1 MSDSLILLHTAIAV
15 SGIVLLIVLA
25 RINPVIVLVLG
36 SLYLGLATG
45 LGFEDTTA
53 AVAQGFGDLMAEVGL
68 IIGFGVLLG
77 SLLSATGTLQRI
89 VDVLLRVFGRRKS
102 PYVLGLSSGIL
113 FPAIYFDVAL
123 VMLAPIAKSVV
134 ARAGTGAAL
143 TPTQE
148 GPGAERAGR
157 VATESDH
164 DDPAGIAVS
173 GGALAI
179 GLEVG
184 LLMVLP
190 GAAALAGAG
199 ALQVP
204 LGKMLLFGIPVG
216 IVAITVGIFLHS
228 RLMRRTWQPTKDE
241 SAFNGDVDGMSVAE
255 AEQPRRQL
263 PLLMTLLPVLVPLVL
278 IVLGTFA
285 ETAGVSSGVIEFLAD
300 PVVAL
305 LIGLLIACAVTVY
318 MLSRD
323 AVERALSKGAATSG
337 TILLFTGVA
346 GSLGEVISRTGIS
359 DIVSGLFEASALS
372 PLLLAWVVA
381 ALLRLAQGSGSVAA
395 ITAAT
400 LLAPVVAGLDTSAV
414 LVLLAAAAGASFGG
428 HVSDNSFWMFRS
440 LLGLSTRGAFQVYT
454 LAQSIMSLVALVLVL
469 GISAFA

>member
-1 MSDSLILLHTAIAV
+1 MSDSLILLHTALAV
-15 SGIVLLIVLA
+15 VGIVLLIVVA

-45 LGFEDTTA
+45 LGFEETTTA
-53 AVAQGFGDLMAEVGL
+53 VAEGFGDLMTDVGL

-77 SLLSATGTLQRI
+77 SLLSTTGTLQRI
-89 VDVLLRVFGRRKS
+89 VELFLRICGRGKS
-102 PYVLGLSSGIL
+102 PYVLGVASGVV

-123 VMLAPIAKSVV
+123 VMLAPIASSVA
-134 ARAGTGAAL
+134 ARTG
-143 TPTQE
+143 
-148 GPGAERAGR
+148 
-157 VATESDH
+157 V
-164 DDPAGIAVS
+164 GIAVV

-199 ALQVP
+199 ALNVP
-204 LGKMLLFGIPVG
+204 LSTMLLFGIPVG
-216 IVAITVGIFLHS
+216 VVAIVVGVFLHS
-228 RLMRRTWQPTKDE
+228 VLMRRTWDPSKDE
-241 SAFNGDVDGMSVAE
+241 STNNGGVDGMTVAE
-255 AEQPRRQL
+255 AEQPRRRL
-263 PLLMTLLPVLVPLVL
+263 PLPVMLLPVLVPLAL
-278 IVLGTFA
+278 IVLGTVA
-285 ETAGVSSGVIEFLAD
+285 ETAELSSGLIGFLSD

-305 LIGLLIACAVTVY
+305 LIGLLLACAMTVY

-323 AVERALSKGAATSG
+323 AVEKALSKGAATSG

-346 GSLGEVISRTGIS
+346 GSLGEVISRTGIG
-359 DIVSGLFEASALS
+359 DIISGLFQTSSLS

-400 LLAPVVAGLDTSAV
+400 LLAPVVGGLDAAAV

-428 HVSDNSFWMFRS
+428 HVSDNTFWMFRT

-454 LAQSIMSLVALVLVL
+454 VSQSIMSVVALVVVL
-469 GISAFA
+469 GLGVFV

>member
-1 MSDSLILLHTAIAV
+1 MPDSLILLHTAIAV
-15 SGIVLLIVLA
+15 VGIVLLIVVA

-77 SLLSATGTLQRI
+77 SLLSTTGTLQRI
-89 VDVLLRVFGRRKS
+89 VELFLRVCRPGKS
-102 PYVLGLSSGIL
+102 PYVLGLSSGIV

-123 VMLAPIAKSVV
+123 VMLAPIAKSVAV
-134 ARAGTGAAL
+134 RTG
-143 TPTQE
+143 
-148 GPGAERAGR
+148 
-157 VATESDH
+157 V
-164 DDPAGIAVS
+164 GIAAV

-190 GAAALAGAG
+190 GAAALASAG
-199 ALQVP
+199 TLEVS
-204 LGKMLLFGIPVG
+204 LGTMLLFGIPVG
-216 IVAITVGIFLHS
+216 IVSIVVGVFLHS
-228 RLMRRTWQPTKDE
+228 ALMRRTWKPAKDE
-241 SAFNGDVDGMSVAE
+241 NTLNGGVDGMTVAE
-255 AEQPRRQL
+255 AETPRRRLSL
-263 PLLMTLLPVLVPLVL
+263 PVTLLPILVPLAL

-285 ETAGVSSGVIEFLAD
+285 ETTGTSSAVLGFLSD

-305 LIGLLIACAVTVY
+305 LIGLLIAVVVTVY

-323 AVERALSKGAATSG
+323 AVEKALSKGAATSG

-346 GSLGEVISRTGIS
+346 GSLGEVISRTGIG
-359 DIVSGLFEASALS
+359 DIISGLFQASSFS

-395 ITAAT
+395 ITAST
-400 LLAPVVAGLDTSAV
+400 LLAPVMGGLDAAAV

-428 HVSDNSFWMFRS
+428 HVSDNTFWMFRT
-440 LLGLSTRGAFQVYT
+440 LLGLSTRGTFQVYT
-454 LAQSIMSLVALVLVL
+454 LAQSIMSVVALGLVL
-469 GISAFA
+469 GLSVFV

>member
-15 SGIVLLIVLA
+15 SGIVLLIVVA

-36 SLYLGLATG
+36 SLHLGLATG
-45 LGFEDTTA
+45 LGFENTTA

-77 SLLSATGTLQRI
+77 SLLSVTGTLQRI
-89 VDVLLRVFGRRKS
+89 VDVLLRVCGREKS
-102 PYVLGLSSGIL
+102 PYVLGLSSGIV

-134 ARAGTGAAL
+134 SRPRVGATTAL
-143 TPTQE
+143 AKD
-148 GPGAERAGR
+148 GPGAAHSPTTLEKN
-157 VATESDH
+157 DC
-164 DDPAGIAVS
+164 AGIAIA

-199 ALQVP
+199 ALRVP
-204 LGKMLLFGIPVG
+204 LGTMLLFGIPVG
-216 IVAITVGIFLHS
+216 IVAIILGIFLHS
-228 RLMRRTWQPTKDE
+228 ALMRRTWRPDKDE
-241 SAFNGDVDGMSVAE
+241 ADANGGVDGMSVAE
-255 AEQPRRQL
+255 VEQPARQL
-263 PLLMTLLPVLVPLVL
+263 PLLVMLLPILVPLAL

-285 ETAGVSSGVIEFLAD
+285 ETTGMKSGLIDFFAD

-318 MLSRD
+318 VLSRD

-359 DIVSGLFEASALS
+359 DIVSGLFEASSLS

-400 LLAPVVAGLDTSAV
+400 LLAPVVGGLDTSAV

-428 HVSDNSFWMFRS
+428 HVSDNTFWMFRA

-454 LAQSIMSLVALVLVL
+454 LAQSIMSVVALAVVL
-469 GISAFA
+469 GLSVFA

>member
-1 MSDSLILLHTAIAV
+1 MFTRLDVEAHGKTRGMSDSLILLHTALAV
-15 SGIVLLIVLA
+15 VGIVLLIVVA

-45 LGFEDTTA
+45 LGFEETTTA
-53 AVAQGFGDLMAEVGL
+53 VAEGFGDLMTDVGL

-77 SLLSATGTLQRI
+77 SLLSTTGTLQRI
-89 VDVLLRVFGRRKS
+89 VELFLRICGRGKS
-102 PYVLGLSSGIL
+102 PYVLGVASGVV

-123 VMLAPIAKSVV
+123 VMLAPIASSVA
-134 ARAGTGAAL
+134 ARTG
-143 TPTQE
+143 
-148 GPGAERAGR
+148 
-157 VATESDH
+157 V
-164 DDPAGIAVS
+164 GIAVV

-199 ALQVP
+199 ALNVP
-204 LGKMLLFGIPVG
+204 LSTMLLFGIPVG
-216 IVAITVGIFLHS
+216 VVAIVVGVFLHS
-228 RLMRRTWQPTKDE
+228 VLMRRTWDPSKDE
-241 SAFNGDVDGMSVAE
+241 STNNGGVDGMTVAE
-255 AEQPRRQL
+255 AEQPRRRL
-263 PLLMTLLPVLVPLVL
+263 PLPVMLLPVLVPLAL
-278 IVLGTFA
+278 IVLGTVA
-285 ETAGVSSGVIEFLAD
+285 ETAELSSGLIGFLSD

-305 LIGLLIACAVTVY
+305 LIGLLLACAMTVY

-323 AVERALSKGAATSG
+323 AVEKALSKGAATSG

-346 GSLGEVISRTGIS
+346 GSLGEVISRTGIG
-359 DIVSGLFEASALS
+359 DIISGLFQTSSLS

-400 LLAPVVAGLDTSAV
+400 LLAPVVGGLDAAAV

-428 HVSDNSFWMFRS
+428 HVSDNTFWMFRT

-454 LAQSIMSLVALVLVL
+454 VSQSIMSVVALVVVL
-469 GISAFA
+469 GLGVFV